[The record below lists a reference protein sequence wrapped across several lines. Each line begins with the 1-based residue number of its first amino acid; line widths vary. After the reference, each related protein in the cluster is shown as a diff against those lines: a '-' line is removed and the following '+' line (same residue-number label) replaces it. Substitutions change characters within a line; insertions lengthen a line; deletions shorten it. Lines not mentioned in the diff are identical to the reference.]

1 MRKLDYEK
9 RRDFT
14 MVGDSMDNGSKDSIC
29 NGDVMVCVPMEVNGI
44 MEGDTVLVCT
54 SIRTVVGVVCGVSR
68 RSVTLSWNNGGRVTV
83 STRGA
88 VFYLVIETRH
98 KRSGYYDGMA
108 VCFRGMA

>member
-29 NGDVMVCVPMEVNGI
+29 NGDTMVCVPMKANDIV
-44 MEGDTVLVCT
+44 EGDTVLIST
-54 SIRTVVGVVCGVSR
+54 TARTIVGVVSVVGS

-98 KRSGYYDGMA
+98 KRSGYYDGLA